1 VFDIDEIK
9 AAAGYDPTKVGSGA
23 FASKW
28 ADKLDPEV
36 VELVTAFAADR
47 VTRGFGTKG
56 AASYKSL
63 VLRFLAT
70 KTYSKG
76 KSGDSQK
83 SAVNE
88 FFRYC
93 DRLVEELDGFTAEDF
108 MEDELEE
115 DTSDGTDGMELDQ
128 S

>member
-1 VFDIDEIK
+1 MQVFDLEEIK
-9 AAAGYDPTKVGSGA
+9 EAAGYDPSKQGSGA

-47 VTRGFGTKG
+47 VARGFGSKG

-63 VLRFLAT
+63 TLRFLAT

-88 FFRYC
+88 FFRYV
-93 DRLVEELDGFTAEDF
+93 DKLVEELDGYTAEDF
-108 MEDELEE
+108 MEDEPE
-115 DTSDGTDGMELDQ
+115 DELDQ